1 MGDAQKYKQQQQQLQ
16 QIPSPLLSSKQNHFD
31 FAAHSL
37 NEDDHVDLV
46 QEHTSFQNDLT
57 QSQSFILHQ
66 PAKKLRS
73 KSNKV
78 KIQVFKQTQIEISP
92 IKTPNAGT
100 IGGGIQGL
108 LMNYNGQLQTEMNRY
123 MNEQES
129 NQNVLS
135 PLFRKKKKKQ
145 IEIGSPRSS
154 NQKNP
159 THISKNQVAI
169 LQQQSGF
176 LFFTKYFTDL
186 FFQSGDFSSI
196 IDDISSAQLKDV
208 LQSQPSFKRKRSLT
222 QSTFK
227 TRQQRHQKHLQLL
240 INKKSNSDNNQFGQE
255 RLNEE
260 VIDKSLISSAS
271 PFFKSNNK
279 KRVKKRKDQFGVR
292 IVKGQKNHKISFID
306 DVMDYKLAEIN
317 IVESYKEY
325 YRYDNNRETEV
336 ACKFCSI
343 Y

>member
-66 PAKKLRS
+66 PAKNFRS

-159 THISKNQVAI
+159 THISKNQ
-169 LQQQSGF
+169 GKF
-176 LFFTKYFTDL
+176 LKIIITSFPFKY
-186 FFQSGDFSSI
+186 SSI
-196 IDDISSAQLKDV
+196 RYKIQ
-208 LQSQPSFKRKRSLT
+208 FK
-222 QSTFK
+222 
-227 TRQQRHQKHLQLL
+227 
-240 INKKSNSDNNQFGQE
+240 N
-255 RLNEE
+255 
-260 VIDKSLISSAS
+260 
-271 PFFKSNNK
+271 
-279 KRVKKRKDQFGVR
+279 
-292 IVKGQKNHKISFID
+292 
-306 DVMDYKLAEIN
+306 
-317 IVESYKEY
+317 
-325 YRYDNNRETEV
+325 
-336 ACKFCSI
+336 
-343 Y
+343 